1 MAAGLWTLRATH
13 THLYPGARLW
23 ALPDGPLSPQAGDA
37 LVIEFADLTVGRAVC
52 LAIVDDELQM
62 AVDSHRTRS
71 GTVVAP
77 RRWRAQR
84 LRDEQGRE
92 GLRIAGLLDRAQ

>member
-1 MAAGLWTLRATH
+1 MAAGLWTLHATH

-23 ALPDGPLSPQAGDA
+23 ALPDAALSPSAGDA
-37 LVIEFADLTVGRAVC
+37 LVIEFADLTVGRAQC
-52 LAIVDDELQM
+52 LGVVGDELHL
-62 AVDSHRTRS
+62 AVDCHRTRS

-92 GLRIAGLLDRAQ
+92 GLRIAGLLGHAQ